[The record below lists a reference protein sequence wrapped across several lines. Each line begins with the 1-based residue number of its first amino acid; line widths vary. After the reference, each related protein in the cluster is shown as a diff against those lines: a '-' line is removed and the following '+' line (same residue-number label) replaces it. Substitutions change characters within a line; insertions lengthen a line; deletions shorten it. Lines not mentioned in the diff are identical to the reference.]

1 MNKLENAAMIVG
13 GIVVAIG
20 LSYFKKTRDKNVD
33 RIMRDTEKQTTDT
46 IDSIMKECME
56 ERTNSLD

>member
-20 LSYFKKTRDKNVD
+20 LSYFKKARDENVD

-46 IDSIMKECME
+46 IDSIME

>member
-13 GIVVAIG
+13 GIIVAIG
-20 LSYFKKTRDKNVD
+20 LSYFKKKRDKNVD
-33 RIMRDTEKQTTDT
+33 RIMYDAEKQTTDT

-56 ERTNSLD
+56 E